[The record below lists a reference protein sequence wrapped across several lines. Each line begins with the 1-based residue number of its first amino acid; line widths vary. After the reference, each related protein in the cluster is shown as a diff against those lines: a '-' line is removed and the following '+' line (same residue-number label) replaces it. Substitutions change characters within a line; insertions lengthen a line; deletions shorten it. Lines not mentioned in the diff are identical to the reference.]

1 MFLLKHDSF
10 KVSEETYEIKLENGK
25 IIQYKEWSD
34 ESGKII
40 DTAIKDKKGKE
51 IDDISLLQKIWNLVD
66 KNHQL
71 A

>member
-10 KVSEETYEIKLENGK
+10 KVSEETYEIKLEDGK
-25 IIQYKEWSD
+25 IIQYKEWFD

-40 DTAIKDKKGKE
+40 DTAIKDRKGKE

-66 KNHQL
+66 KTHQL